1 MDVAYAMYIIMILMA
16 LTLFIIGMVVAFADV
31 GDTTKKALGIMSFIF
46 SLLYLA
52 CYGVF
57 PKSMSDAAAQFNT
70 MFFAKAGHMANRLSE
85 YMTDKGKSLDNSDL

>member
-1 MDVAYAMYIIMILMA
+1 MDVAYAIYIIMILMA

-46 SLLYLA
+46 SLSYLA

-57 PKSMSDAAAQFNT
+57 PKSMSDAAAQFHT
-70 MFFAKAGHMANRLSE
+70 MFFTKAANMADRVREYASE
-85 YMTDKGKSLDNSDL
+85 KVKASD